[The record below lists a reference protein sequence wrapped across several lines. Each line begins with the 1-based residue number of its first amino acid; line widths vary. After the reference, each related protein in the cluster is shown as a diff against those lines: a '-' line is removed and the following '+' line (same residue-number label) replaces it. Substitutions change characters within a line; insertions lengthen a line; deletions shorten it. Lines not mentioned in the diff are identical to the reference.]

1 MKHLPGLLTLALA
14 IAAGAFAISDRS
26 ATRAAAPAEPATF
39 SNQVVRIF
47 QQNCQTCHHPGD
59 IAPFS
64 LMTYEDAAPWAQ
76 SIRTQTQ
83 SRAMPPW
90 KPVDGCGDFANR
102 RGLSDADIA
111 TLAEWADAG
120 APEGNPVDLPDS
132 LVFDNGWKL
141 GVPDIELQTVPNG
154 YRVPASATADIYR
167 CFTIPTN
174 FDSDRFIT
182 AVEVSPSNRKI
193 VHHVILFID
202 ATGISVSLDQQDP
215 GPGYTSFGG
224 PGFATVGT
232 LGGWAPG
239 APPQVL
245 RDGTGYLVPKGARIV
260 AQVHYKPNGQDE
272 VDTTSIALKFA
283 RSPVYQDV
291 IILPVINQNFTIPA
305 NARDF
310 PVTASFTFPPHVNI
324 KLEYISPHMHLLG
337 REMQLTAQ
345 NLVTGERQCLI
356 FIDNW
361 DFHWQGSYKYRQPLA
376 IPGAT
381 KVELTARYD
390 NSELNHNQ
398 PTIPPVDVSWG
409 EKTTDEM
416 CIGFLG
422 LTIDAEHREPSTPV
436 VSGIRVQGAKL
447 VVEGDDIGAGSLI
460 MVNGEL
466 VRDTKVKSRHKA
478 LSKNAWAAVIPV
490 GETVSVSVLNP
501 DGASSPAFLFQR

>member
-1 MKHLPGLLTLALA
+1 MKRSLGLLTFALALA
-14 IAAGAFAISDRS
+14 AGGYAVSDLS
-26 ATRAAAPAEPATF
+26 MTRAAAPAEPVTF

-47 QQNCQTCHHPGD
+47 QENCQNCHHPGD

-64 LMTYEDAAPWAQ
+64 MMTYEETAPWAE
-76 SIRTQTQ
+76 SIRSKTEARQ
-83 SRAMPPW
+83 MPPW
-90 KPVDGCGDFANR
+90 KPVAGCGDFANK
-102 RGLSDADIA
+102 RGLTDDEIA
-111 TLAEWADAG
+111 TISEWVETG
-120 APEGNPVDLPDS
+120 ALEGNPADLPES

-141 GVPDIELQTVPNG
+141 GVPDVELRTVPNG
-154 YRVPASATADIYR
+154 YRVPATASADIYR
-167 CFTIPTN
+167 CFSIPTD
-174 FDSDRFIT
+174 FDADRFIT

-193 VHHVILFID
+193 VHHVILYID
-202 ATGISVSLDQQDP
+202 TTGISVTLDQQDP

-224 PGFATVGT
+224 PGFATIGT

-245 RDGTGYLVPKGARIV
+245 RDGTGYLVPKGSRIV

-283 RSPVYQDV
+283 RTPVYQDV

-310 PVTASFTFPPHVNI
+310 PITASFTLPPHVNV

-337 REMQLTAQ
+337 REMQLTAR
-345 NLVTGERQCLI
+345 NLVTNERQCLI
-356 FIDNW
+356 YIDNW
-361 DFHWQGSYKYRQPLA
+361 DFHWQGSYKYAQPLA

-381 KVELTARYD
+381 IVELTARYD

-422 LTIDAEHREPSTPV
+422 LTIDAEHREPSTPI
-436 VSGIRVQGAKL
+436 VSGARIQGSKL
-447 VVEGDDIGAGSLI
+447 IVEGVDIRPGSLI
-460 MVNGEL
+460 MVDGEL
-466 VRDTKVKSRHKA
+466 VRDTRVKSRKRA
-478 LSKNAWAAVIPV
+478 LSRTDWVAAIPA
-490 GETVSVSVLNP
+490 GQTVEVQVLNP
-501 DGASSPAFLFQR
+501 DGASSPGFAFQR